1 MEEREDRMKEMTGT
15 DLHGSSGYGW
25 IGVDLDGTLAHYE
38 GWKGAEHIGKPI
50 PKMVDRVINWML
62 HGPEVRIMTARV
74 SPGKGDEDVCR
85 TVIEQWLKKHI
96 YSRLP
101 ASFVD
106 APVPFPY
113 LKITHEKDHKMIELW
128 DDRCVQVIPNTGER
142 ADGKEI

>member
-113 LKITHEKDHKMIELW
+113 LKITNEKDHKMIELW